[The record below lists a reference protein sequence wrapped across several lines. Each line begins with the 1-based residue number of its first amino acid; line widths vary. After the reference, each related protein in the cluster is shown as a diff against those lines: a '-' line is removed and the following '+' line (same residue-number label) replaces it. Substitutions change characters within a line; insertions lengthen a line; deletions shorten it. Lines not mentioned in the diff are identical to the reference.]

1 MSGALSWIG
10 FGQCVFFARVEHSR
24 LNGFGPVQIGQ
35 VSAPPCCSPVARSGD
50 KSCNRP
56 LVASLSRVLAVIALS
71 LGSPAFGQGA
81 GVEAASAFVLPRDVV
96 EQRDANPFRFA
107 GEVVIPSARSW
118 PRYDEAL
125 ERHPTTESCLT
136 EDARGGASLNL
147 LAYDWM
153 GINGRYAHEIC
164 LYRVWTA
171 LGSPDV
177 ITSWMSEFNFTVREG
192 EYPPES
198 AGVERFGRI
207 VSGYWSWEE
216 TTARSSLGGRGIQRL
231 LDNVFFEPTIV
242 LTATFQPG
250 GGLDYAAVSYIRE

>member
-1 MSGALSWIG
+1 M
-10 FGQCVFFARVEHSR
+10 EHSR

-50 KSCNRP
+50 KSCIRS
-56 LVASLSRVLAVIALS
+56 LIASLSRVLSVVALS

-118 PRYDEAL
+118 PRYEDAL
-125 ERHPTTESCLT
+125 ERHPTTDSCLT
-136 EDARGGASLNL
+136 EDARGGPSLDL

-153 GINGRYAHEIC
+153 GIDGRYAHEVC
-164 LYRVWTA
+164 LFRVWTA
-171 LGSPDV
+171 LESPELV
-177 ITSWMSEFNFTVREG
+177 VAWMEEFNMSV
-192 EYPPES
+192 
-198 AGVERFGRI
+198 AGTNRQADMVERFGHLFTG
-207 VSGYWSWEE
+207 SWTWEE
-216 TTARSSLGGRGIQRL
+216 TTENSSLGGWGLQRL
-231 LDNVFFEPTIV
+231 LDDAFFEPTV
-242 LTATFQPG
+242 GFTANFLPD